1 MKGKKD
7 FNLQKTFSKKIA
19 DAPNQDQ
26 AQNDSELTLET
37 EEDVRKG
44 LEKLRKVTP
53 IEYTTMKVKKHA
65 HRNLKRIAKR
75 EHVNAVDLLNHIID
89 DWLAKYEQAKS

>member
-7 FNLQKTFSKKIA
+7 FNLQKTFSNTKTSDI
-19 DAPNQDQ
+19 PSQGQDVV
-26 AQNDSELTLET
+26 ET
-37 EEDVRKG
+37 ENENEEDVRKG

-75 EHVNAVDLLNHIID
+75 ERVNSVDLLNHIIE
-89 DWLAKYEQAKS
+89 DWLSKYEQARS